1 MGELPN
7 EGTSFLKV
15 SGMKLVF
22 SKAKLKKKKAKT
34 RAYTRLLARGSCYQ
48 SLLS

>member
-22 SKAKLKKKKAKT
+22 SKAKLKKKKPKPEPT
-34 RAYTRLLARGSCYQ
+34 QGCWLEEVVTNPC
-48 SLLS
+48 